1 VTRKNVPAVKNRVLA
16 SDTVACK
23 PLSPEP
29 LDTYMRVILTFFV
42 LMLSCAIIAGC
53 GTIVNSSTQD
63 LGISSNPSGAIV
75 TVNDTNQG
83 TTPVTTELSRKDTHT
98 IKLDLDGYQPYE
110 MIINRSVSG
119 WVWGNIL
126 FGGLIGLAIDAGTGG
141 MYKLSPD
148 EISAQMSESASAD
161 AQVSED
167 GVYVIVVLE
176 PCETWDYIGS
186 LDQAEMH

>member
-1 VTRKNVPAVKNRVLA
+1 
-16 SDTVACK
+16 
-23 PLSPEP
+23 
-29 LDTYMRVILTFFV
+29 MRVISTFFV

-53 GTIVNSSTQD
+53 GTIVNSSTQG
-63 LGISSNPSGAIV
+63 LGISSNPSGAVV

-126 FGGLIGLAIDAGTGG
+126 FGGLIGLAIDASTGG

-161 AQVSED
+161 VQVSGD
-167 GVYVIVVLE
+167 GVYVVVVLE
-176 PCETWDYIGS
+176 PCENWNYIGS
-186 LDQAEMH
+186 LNKAELY